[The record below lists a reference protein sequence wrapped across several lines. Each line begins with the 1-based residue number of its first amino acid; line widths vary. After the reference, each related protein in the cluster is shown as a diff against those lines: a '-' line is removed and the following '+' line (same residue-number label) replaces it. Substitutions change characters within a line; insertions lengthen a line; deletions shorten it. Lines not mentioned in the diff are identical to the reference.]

1 MKLII
6 TESKLYKTFAKFM
19 DDYFGL
25 TYEAVNKRYYDVD
38 AIEYI
43 FTTKD
48 GDRFG
53 RSFEN
58 DAFTYSYDKYIIID
72 SFFGDKTDELLLQY
86 LNDKFGDSVR
96 IRRIS

>member
-6 TESKLYKTFAKFM
+6 TEDKLYKTFTKFM
-19 DDYFGL
+19 DNYFGL
-25 TYEAVNKRYYDVD
+25 TYDAVKKKYYDVD

-53 RSFEN
+53 SAFEN
-58 DAFTYSYDKYIIID
+58 QTFTYNYDRYIIID